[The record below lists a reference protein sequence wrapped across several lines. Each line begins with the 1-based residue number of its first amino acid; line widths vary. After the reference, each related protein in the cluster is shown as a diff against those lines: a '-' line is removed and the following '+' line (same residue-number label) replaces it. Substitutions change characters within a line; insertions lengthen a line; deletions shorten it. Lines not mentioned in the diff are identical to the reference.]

1 MQIIVG
7 DEREYEQEDEQN
19 EGVNRTKDENER
31 DRTGWARKLVAAR
44 EGDAACW
51 C

>member
-1 MQIIVG
+1 MRTLWTSGFKDARSEPVQIIVG

-31 DRTGWARKLVAAR
+31 DRTG
-44 EGDAACW
+44 
-51 C
+51 